1 MDAADVEA
9 RRRQLDVHV
18 VGVDPPNPVTRFGQ
32 CGGLGAST
40 LKVLKRI
47 GYDAPTAIQAQAIP
61 ALLSGRDVLGIAK
74 TGSGKTASFALPAL
88 VHAMDQRTL
97 RRGDGP
103 IVLVLAPVRELAAQI
118 LSEFRRFAKAHE
130 GLRCVGVLGGG
141 SKTDNFRELRNGAE
155 VVVGTPGR
163 LVDVCR
169 GGTQV
174 GYEFTAGHVSGAGR
188 GGPDAGHGVRGA
200 GPVDMR
206 RVPAGKTDG
215 AVLGDDAGARASA
228 VR

>member
-1 MDAADVEA
+1 M
-9 RRRQLDVHV
+9 
-18 VGVDPPNPVTRFGQ
+18 
-32 CGGLGAST
+32 
-40 LKVLKRI
+40 KVLKRI

-169 GGTQV
+169 GGT
-174 GYEFTAGHVSGAGR
+174 
-188 GGPDAGHGVRGA
+188 
-200 GPVDMR
+200 
-206 RVPAGKTDG
+206 
-215 AVLGDDAGARASA
+215 
-228 VR
+228 

>member
-1 MDAADVEA
+1 MEAAFPDYITAELDAQGF
-9 RRRQLDVHV
+9 R
-18 VGVDPPNPVTRFGQ
+18 
-32 CGGLGAST
+32 
-40 LKVLKRI
+40 K
-47 GYDAPTAIQAQAIP
+47 PTAIQAQAIP

-141 SKTDNFRELRNGAE
+141 SKTDNFRLLAMRSWLLSQGLRF
-155 VVVGTPGR
+155 P
-163 LVDVCR
+163 
-169 GGTQV
+169 
-174 GYEFTAGHVSGAGR
+174 
-188 GGPDAGHGVRGA
+188 
-200 GPVDMR
+200 
-206 RVPAGKTDG
+206 
-215 AVLGDDAGARASA
+215 
-228 VR
+228 